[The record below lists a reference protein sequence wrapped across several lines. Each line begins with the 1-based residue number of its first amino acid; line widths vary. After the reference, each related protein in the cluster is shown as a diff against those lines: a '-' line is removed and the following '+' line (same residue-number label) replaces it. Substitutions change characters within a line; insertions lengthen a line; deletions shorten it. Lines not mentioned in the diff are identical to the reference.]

1 MTLPELGGVI
11 VAAVVGGLAAFSV
24 GRWWRRRVSRRTPE
38 ETGASGVSEP
48 LQTKNK
54 FDQEPEA

>member
-38 ETGASGVSEP
+38 ESDSKTVVAANLSI
-48 LQTKNK
+48 
-54 FDQEPEA
+54 F